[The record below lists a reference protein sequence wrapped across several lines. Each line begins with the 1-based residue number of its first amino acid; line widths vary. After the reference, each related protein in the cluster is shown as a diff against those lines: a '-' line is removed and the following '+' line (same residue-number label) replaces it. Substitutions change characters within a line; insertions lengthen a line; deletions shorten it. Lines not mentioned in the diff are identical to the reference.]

1 MRIGRNRNSGFGFL
15 MGKTMQNLIFI
26 DTECYQNYFLVL
38 IKNKEGVVHY
48 WEMFNDKRPDTQIL
62 SQALISRRTFISF
75 NGLSYDMPMI
85 EAFLSGYTNKQLK
98 ALSDD
103 IIVNQARKYHNLP
116 CDHIDIINIPIGQA
130 SLKIYA
136 GRLHCQKMQDL
147 PIEPNA
153 VIQESDI
160 INLRQYCQNDVDNTQ
175 LIFNEVRQRID
186 LREEI
191 TEQYGIDVRSKSDAQ
206 TAEAIIKSELSAITG
221 KQYKPAPYPDDFKFK
236 YKNPDILSFKSD
248 YFNLL
253 FERVLDQDFFLSE
266 KGSVTLPKWL
276 QEDRVSF
283 DFNYID
289 FDFSNRKYQF
299 GIGGLHSCEKA
310 QTEYSD
316 DEYMICDI
324 DVQSY
329 YPSII
334 EQLELFP
341 KTLGKDFLKIYS
353 KIIIERLSAKGKAST
368 LAKTISKLTIDTTD
382 LQKEMKRFIVES
394 EVKKIVL
401 NGSFGKFGSKY
412 SVLYSPELL
421 IQVTITGQLALLMLI
436 EKLNMNGFLVISAN
450 TDGIVVKLKRSAY
463 DEFKAIVQWW
473 ELQTGFRMEE
483 TQYKSIH
490 SRDVNNYFVIKPDGK
505 VKSKG
510 IYGDASLGKNPTELI
525 VSKAVI
531 AYVNESIRIE
541 DFIRSNTD
549 IRNFTSIRT
558 VKLGAYFRG
567 EFIGKAVR
575 FYQCANSTDSLVN
588 AKGDKVA
595 KSDGCFPLMQLPDT
609 LPDDI
614 NYDYYIAEAIKLCK
628 ATGIDYA

>member
-1 MRIGRNRNSGFGFL
+1 
-15 MGKTMQNLIFI
+15 MQNLVFI
-26 DTECYQNYFLVL
+26 DTECYKNYFLVL
-38 IKNKEGVVHY
+38 VKNEEGKVHY
-48 WEMFNDKRPDTQIL
+48 WEMFNDKRPDTIML
-62 SQALISRRTFISF
+62 AKALKSKTRTFVSF

-85 EAFLSGYTNKQLK
+85 EAFLNGFTNEQLK

-103 IIVNQARKYHNLP
+103 IIVNQSRKYHNLP
-116 CDHIDIINIPIGQA
+116 CDHIDIINIPIGQS

-147 PIEPNA
+147 PIEPSA
-153 VIQESDI
+153 IIKETDISD
-160 INLRQYCQNDVDNTQ
+160 LRQYCENDVDNTR

-191 TEQYGIDVRSKSDAQ
+191 TAQYGVDVRSKSDAQ
-206 TAEAIIKSELSAITG
+206 TAEAIIKSEISAITG
-221 KQYKPAPYPDDFKFK
+221 KQYKPTPYPDDFKFK
-236 YKNPDILSFKSD
+236 YQNPQILSFQSN
-248 YFNLL
+248 YLNSL
-253 FERVLDQDFFLSE
+253 FETILEEEFTLSE
-266 KGSVTLPKWL
+266 KGGVKLPEWL
-276 QEDRVSF
+276 SENKIT
-283 DFNYID
+283 FNFLHKDID
-289 FDFSNRKYQF
+289 AVNRFYQF

-310 QTEYSD
+310 QSEYAD
-316 DEYMICDI
+316 DEYMLCDI
-324 DVQSY
+324 DVGSY

-334 EQLELFP
+334 EQLGLFP
-341 KTLGKDFLKIYS
+341 KSLGKDFLKIYS
-353 KIIIERLSAKGKAST
+353 KIIIERLAAKGKASSIGK
-368 LAKTISKLTIDTTD
+368 AISKLTIDTGN
-382 LQKEMKRFIVES
+382 LEKEMKRYIVES

-436 EKLNMNGFLVISAN
+436 EKLNMNDMVVISAN
-450 TDGIVVKLKRSAY
+450 TDGIVVKLKRTAY
-463 DEFKAIVQWW
+463 DEFQTIVQWW

-490 SRDVNNYFVIKPDGK
+490 SRDVNNYFAIKPDGK

-510 IYGDASLGKNPTELI
+510 IYGDATLSKNPTELI

-531 AYVNESIRIE
+531 AYVSKGIRIE
-541 DFIRSNTD
+541 DYIRNDTD

-567 EFIGKAVR
+567 ELIGKAVR
-575 FYQCANSTDSLVN
+575 FYQCSTSNDSLVN

-595 KSDGCFPLMQLPDT
+595 KSDGCFPLMELPDT

-628 ATGIDYA
+628 LTGIDYA